1 MKDKMTDF
9 FNRITPA
16 LNKIGE
22 NKYLQ
27 TIMAAMLGILGPI
40 IIGSFAVLGSVYASR
55 YNLTSITNALNVVST
70 ITINGIA
77 LYLAFLIAKHLV
89 PYFIKGDDGSSAG
102 IISLMAFLILTP
114 LGEIKDGKNVV
125 TAIPTTWLSAQGVF
139 SAMIVGLL
147 VARAYVYM
155 KQHKWTIKMPEG
167 VPPMVSNSF
176 ANLIPAV
183 VIGAVA
189 AVINY
194 LFALTSWGSFHQ
206 MIFSIIQTPLKNVGG
221 SVWAMI
227 LVTLLMQLL
236 WFFGIH
242 GTNVINPIVM
252 PIWMAMD
259 LQNLSAYKAGEPV
272 PNIIGL
278 AFFNVV
284 TWSGTALGL
293 VLLMIFIG
301 KSKRYKELGKL
312 AVVPALFGITEPTIF
327 GTPLVLNFNFA
338 VPFITNNT
346 IAIIISY
353 LAIKFGWVARFTG
366 IQTVFGLPLGVF
378 ASVGGHTSIIILQL
392 LIQLVL
398 SPLLWYPWFKH
409 ADKMALQDEQKAA

>member
-1 MKDKMTDF
+1 MKDKMTNF

-16 LNKIGE
+16 LNKVGE

-27 TIMAAMLGILGPI
+27 TIMAAMLEILGPI

-55 YNLTSITNALNVVST
+55 YNLTSITDALNVVST
-70 ITINGIA
+70 ITINSIA

-89 PYFIKGDDGSSAG
+89 PYFIKGDDGASAG

-114 LGEIKDGKNVV
+114 LGDIKDGKNVV

-155 KQHKWTIKMPEG
+155 KQHNWTIKMPEG

-194 LFALTSWGSFHQ
+194 LFAMTSWGSFHQ
-206 MIFSIIQTPLKNVGG
+206 MIFSIIQTPLKNIGG
-221 SVWAMI
+221 SIWAMI

-259 LQNLSAYKAGEPV
+259 LQNLSAYKAGQPV

-293 VLLMIFIG
+293 VLLMIFVG
-301 KSKRYKELGKL
+301 KSKRYKELGRL

-346 IAIIISY
+346 VAIIISY
-353 LAIKFGWVARFTG
+353 LAIKLGWVARFTG
-366 IQTVFGLPLGVF
+366 VQTVFGLPLGVF
-378 ASVGGHTSIIILQL
+378 ATVGGHASIIVLQV

-398 SPLLWYPWFKH
+398 SPILWYPWFKH
-409 ADKMALQDEQKAA
+409 ADKLALQDEQQAA

>member
-1 MKDKMTDF
+1 MKDKLTNF
-9 FNRITPA
+9 FNYIAPG
-16 LNKIGE
+16 LNKVGE

-27 TIMAAMLGILGPI
+27 TITAAMIEILGLI
-40 IIGSFAVLGSVYASR
+40 IIGSFAVLGSVYAGR
-55 YNLTSITNALNVVST
+55 YNLTGITNVLNVVST

-77 LYLAFLIAKHLV
+77 LYLSFLIAKHLV
-89 PYFIKGDDGSSAG
+89 PYFIKNDDGSSAG
-102 IISLMAFLILTP
+102 IISLMAFLILIP
-114 LGEIKDGKNVV
+114 LGEVKEGKNLI
-125 TAIPTTWLSAQGVF
+125 TAIPTTWLSAQGIF
-139 SAMIVGLL
+139 SAIIVGLL

-155 KQHKWTIKMPEG
+155 KEHKWTIKMPEG

-176 ANLIPAV
+176 ANLIPTV
-183 VIGAVA
+183 VIGVVTT
-189 AVINY
+189 VINY
-194 LFALTSWGSFHQ
+194 LFTLTSWGSFHQ
-206 MIFSIIQTPLKNVGG
+206 MIFSIIQTPLKNVG
-221 SVWAMI
+221 SSIWAMI

-242 GTNVINPIVM
+242 GTNVINPIVV

-259 LQNLSAYKAGEPV
+259 LQNLSAYKAGEPL

-293 VLLMIFIG
+293 VLLMIFVG

-353 LAIKFGWVARFTG
+353 LAIKFGWIARFTG
-366 IQTVFGLPLGVF
+366 VQTVFGLPLGVF
-378 ASVGGHTSIIILQL
+378 ATVGGHASIVVLQL

-409 ADKMALQDEQKAA
+409 ADKLALQDEQKAV